1 MSNVRMKM
9 ETRTGIGS
17 NRVRKMRVENYIPGV
32 VYSRGEETKV
42 VNVKNAEFMQAYKV
56 AGSTA
61 VIDLDLDGEIL
72 PVIIKNL
79 QRDPVKGNI
88 IHVDYQKLNMDEKIK
103 MSVPIHLLNRDNI
116 ILQPSILMHLLDQV
130 DIECLPGNIP
140 AAAEVDVEHMD
151 FSAPKYVKDLDIA
164 NDPTITI
171 LTDLETPVC
180 SLSAPTVHTEDEDD
194 AEETEDVADDTE
206 HTEE

>member
-1 MSNVRMKM
+1 MSNVKMKI
-9 ETRTGIGS
+9 ENRTGIGS

-42 VNVKNAEFMQAYKV
+42 VNVKNTEFMKAYKV

-79 QRDPVKGNI
+79 QRDPVKGHI

-103 MSVPIHLLNRDNI
+103 MNIPIHLLNRDSI
-116 ILQPSILMHLLDQV
+116 LLQPSILMHLLDEV
-130 DIECLPGNIP
+130 EIECLPGNIP
-140 AAAEVDVEHMD
+140 TAAEVDVENMD
-151 FSAPKYVKDLDIA
+151 FTTPKYVKDLNIA

-171 LTDLETPVC
+171 LTDLDVTVC
-180 SLSAPTVHTEDEDD
+180 SLSAPSTYTEEDD
-194 AEETEDVADDTE
+194 AEETEDVAEVGE

>member
-1 MSNVRMKM
+1 MSNVKMKI

-42 VNVKNAEFMQAYKV
+42 VSVKNAEFMQAFKA

-79 QRDPVKGNI
+79 QRDPVKGHI

-103 MSVPIHLLNRDNI
+103 MHIPIHLLNRDSI
-116 ILQPSILMHLLDQV
+116 LLQPSILMHLLDEV
-130 DIECLPGNIP
+130 EIECLPGNIP
-140 AAAEVDVEHMD
+140 NSAEVDVENMD
-151 FSAPKYVKDLDIA
+151 FTTPKYVKDLNIA
-164 NDPTITI
+164 SDPTITI
-171 LTDLETPVC
+171 LTDLDVTVC
-180 SLSAPTVHTEDEDD
+180 SLSAPSTYTEE
-194 AEETEDVADDTE
+194 DTE
-206 HTEE
+206 VSVDVEVIGENTEE